1 MSLPIE
7 HNQPPKRSRIVVS
20 LDRARE
26 MARVPQKGSRGAR
39 ILLIVLLVIAALLVG
54 LAIGFFFWWRS
65 YKTGPA
71 YSLALLVDAAQ
82 RNDTAGI
89 DEIVDTNKVVEN
101 FAPQVTEQA
110 VGRLGT
116 ALTPAVR
123 KQVETLVPKLLP
135 RVQQRVH
142 EEVIRSVKEMGA
154 SAEGKSFFLIA
165 LSIPYLLDITEEGD
179 TAKVVGTQNERTT
192 ELTLQRNGERWKI
205 VGVKDEALAKRVVD
219 DIAKDLPAV
228 GGGTLEKEARK
239 QMKNLPGDVKD
250 VLGMGDD
257 DKKKANKNR

>member
-1 MSLPIE
+1 MSLPVE
-7 HNQPPKRSRIVVS
+7 NSPAPKRSRIVVQ
-20 LDRARE
+20 LDRARQ
-26 MARVPQKGSRGAR
+26 MAHVPQKGSRGAR
-39 ILLIVLLVIAALLVG
+39 VLLIVLLVMAALLLG

-82 RNDTAGI
+82 RGDTAGI

-123 KQVETLVPKLLP
+123 KQIESLVPKLLP
-135 RVQQRVH
+135 RVQQTVH
-142 EEVIRSVKEMGA
+142 DEVIQKVKEIGA
-154 SAEGKSFFLIA
+154 RAEGKPFFLIA
-165 LSIPYLLDITEEGD
+165 LGIPYVVDITEDVD
-179 TAKVVGTQNERTT
+179 TAKAVATHNDRTI
-192 ELTLQRNGERWKI
+192 ELTLQRNAERWKV

-219 DIAKDLPAV
+219 SIAKDLPAI
-228 GGGTLEKEARK
+228 GSSFEKDVRK
-239 QMKNLPGDVKD
+239 QIQKNLP
-250 VLGMGDD
+250 
-257 DKKKANKNR
+257 

>member
-1 MSLPIE
+1 MSLPVE
-7 HNQPPKRSRIVVS
+7 HNQPPRRSRIVVS
-20 LDRARE
+20 LERARE
-26 MARVPQKGSRGAR
+26 MAHMPQKGSRGAR

-89 DEIVDTNKVVEN
+89 DEIVDTNKVIEN

-110 VGRLGT
+110 AGRLGT
-116 ALTPAVR
+116 ALTPVLR
-123 KQVETLVPKLLP
+123 KQVEALVPKLMP
-135 RVQQRVH
+135 RVQQKVR
-142 EEVIRSVKEMGA
+142 EEVIKNVKEMGA
-154 SAEGKSFFLIA
+154 SAQGKPFFLIA
-165 LSIPYLLDITEEGD
+165 LSIPYLLDITEQGD
-179 TAKVVGTQNERTT
+179 TAKAVGTQNERTI

-228 GGGTLEKEARK
+228 GGTLEKEARK
-239 QMKNLPGDVKD
+239 QMKNLPGGVKD
-250 VLGMGDD
+250 VLGINDD
-257 DKKKANKNR
+257 DKKANKNR

>member
-1 MSLPIE
+1 MSLPVE
-7 HNQPPKRSRIVVS
+7 QNQPPRRSRIVVS

-26 MARVPQKGSRGAR
+26 MAHMPGRGSRGAR

-71 YSLALLVDAAQ
+71 YSIALLVDAAQ
-82 RNDTAGI
+82 RNDAAGI
-89 DEIVDTNKVVEN
+89 EEIVDTNKVIET

-110 VGRLGT
+110 AGRLGT
-116 ALTPAVR
+116 ALTPALR
-123 KQVETLVPKLLP
+123 KQVEALVPKLLP
-135 RVQQRVH
+135 RVQQKVR
-142 EEVIRSVKEMGA
+142 EEVIRNVKEMGA
-154 SAEGKSFFLIA
+154 SAEGKPFFLIA

-179 TAKVVGTQNERTT
+179 TARAVGTQNERTI

-228 GGGTLEKEARK
+228 GGALEKEARK
-239 QMKNLPGDVKD
+239 QIQKNLPGGVKD

-257 DKKKANKNR
+257 DKKDKKKTQ